1 MFYCVSD
8 EAAVIGLLLGN
19 EDGPVLSDFVN
30 LCNESYLLNVPTTED
45 RAVDFRRKKVLCLRL
60 QLFTM
65 VWFGS

>member
-30 LCNESYLLNVPTTED
+30 LCDESYLLNVPTTKD
-45 RAVDFRRKKVLCLRL
+45 HTVDFRRKKVLRLRL

-65 VWFGS
+65 V